1 MHQHFIQKHKIVVMK
16 GGKLDVKNKWRK
28 MDERRKSACIDSG
41 FPKVQKNKWK
51 NVLGLTKPIVM

>member
-1 MHQHFIQKHKIVVMK
+1 MK
-16 GGKLDVKNKWRK
+16 GGKLDVKNKRRK